1 MIRLLIVLILIS
13 TSSCAVEPDKYK
25 DTKPTLEQTVYES
38 THTTGGVNIKSTRDF
53 NNDGVSDILIT
64 HQEGYKPYTLLRSTS
79 DGFVEETIHDDRAFI
94 RNVTVD
100 DFDADGDLDVYAY
113 VHDGN
118 GENVFLRN
126 SGKQLSI
133 EAPPSN
139 TGSQFSHG
147 GTSGDVDNDGD
158 LDIFVANQN
167 VNGVRGIPYFLI
179 NDGNGNFTPDST
191 KFNINLAD
199 HGSVND
205 ASLYDYNN
213 DNNIDLVLLYG
224 ESKNVRIAWNDG
236 TGNFTINNSTH
247 YEVSWPN
254 QNNISTHV
262 ETNFNIEAA
271 TYTNWDYNDDG
282 LMDIFVGHGIARQN
296 GGWSAT
302 YIQVLEN
309 KGNKVFDDVTSTIIP
324 VQSHI
329 QDVTYDIGFPLN
341 IDIADI
347 NNDNKKD
354 IVIATNS
361 KNDFI
366 ENSPYSEYP
375 YVFFQQD
382 DNTFSPATK
391 NKFSEFGKS
400 FYLRVGDFNGDKK
413 DDIVGVEYINNGD
426 QTFTSKVRIFY
437 NEEVRNLN

>member
-1 MIRLLIVLILIS
+1 MICRVFVILMLL
-13 TSSCAVEPDKYK
+13 TGCAADAKQEEY
-25 DTKPTLEQTVYES
+25 TTVVPKTTELVFES

-79 DGFVEETIHDDRAFI
+79 NGFVEETIQDSRAFI
-94 RNVTVD
+94 RNVTVN

-118 GENVFLRN
+118 RENIFLRN

-133 EAPPSN
+133 ETLPSN

-147 GTSGDVDNDGD
+147 GTNGDVDNDGD
-158 LDIFVANQN
+158 ADIFVANQN
-167 VNGVRGIPYFLI
+167 VDGEIGVPYFLI
-179 NDGNGNFTPDST
+179 NDGKGNFTTDTT

-205 ASLYDYNN
+205 AGLYDYNN

-236 TGNFTINNSTH
+236 TGKFTIDNSTH
-247 YEVSWPN
+247 YDVNWTIESGTV
-254 QNNISTHV
+254 
-262 ETNFNIEAA
+262 EAA
-271 TYTNWDYNDDG
+271 TYTNWDYNNDG
-282 LMDIFVGHGIARQN
+282 LMDMFIGYGIARQN

-302 YIQVLEN
+302 HIQVLEN
-309 KGNKVFDDVTSTIIP
+309 KGNKIFDDVTETIIP

-329 QDVTYDIGFPLN
+329 KDVTYDIGFPLN
-341 IDIADI
+341 IDVADI
-347 NNDNKKD
+347 NNDNRKD

-382 DNTFSPATK
+382 NNTFSPATK
-391 NKFSEFGKS
+391 NKFNEFGKS
-400 FYLRVGDFNGDKK
+400 FYLRVGDFNGDNK
-413 DDIVGVEYINNGD
+413 DDIIGVEYINNGD

-437 NEEVRNLN
+437 NEEVGNLN

>member
-1 MIRLLIVLILIS
+1 MICRVFVILMLL
-13 TSSCAVEPDKYK
+13 TGCAADAKQEEY
-25 DTKPTLEQTVYES
+25 TTVVPKTTELVFES

-79 DGFVEETIHDDRAFI
+79 NGFVEETIQDSRAFI
-94 RNVTVD
+94 RNVTVN

-118 GENVFLRN
+118 RENIFLRN

-133 EAPPSN
+133 ETLPSN

-147 GTSGDVDNDGD
+147 GTNGDVDNDGD
-158 LDIFVANQN
+158 ADIFVANQN
-167 VNGVRGIPYFLI
+167 VDGEIGVPYFLI
-179 NDGNGNFTPDST
+179 NDGKGNFTTDTT

-205 ASLYDYNN
+205 AGLYDYNN

-236 TGNFTINNSTH
+236 TGKFTIDNSTH
-247 YEVSWPN
+247 YDVNWTIESGTV
-254 QNNISTHV
+254 
-262 ETNFNIEAA
+262 EAA
-271 TYTNWDYNDDG
+271 TYTNWDYNNDG
-282 LMDIFVGHGIARQN
+282 LMDMFIGYGIARQN

-302 YIQVLEN
+302 HIQVLEN
-309 KGNKVFDDVTSTIIP
+309 KGNKIFDDVTETIIP

-329 QDVTYDIGFPLN
+329 KDVTYDIGFPLN
-341 IDIADI
+341 IDVADI
-347 NNDNKKD
+347 NNDNRKD

-382 DNTFSPATK
+382 NNTFSPATK
-391 NKFSEFGKS
+391 NKFNEFGKS
-400 FYLRVGDFNGDKK
+400 FYLRVGDFNGDNK
-413 DDIVGVEYINNGD
+413 DDIIGVEYINNGD
-426 QTFTSKVRIFY
+426 QTFTSKV
-437 NEEVRNLN
+437 

>member
-1 MIRLLIVLILIS
+1 MLL
-13 TSSCAVEPDKYK
+13 TGCAADAKQEEYTTVVPKTTE
-25 DTKPTLEQTVYES
+25 LVYES

-53 NNDGVSDILIT
+53 NNDGISDILIT

-79 DGFVEETIHDDRAFI
+79 DGFVEETIQDSRAFI
-94 RNVTVD
+94 RNVTVN
-100 DFDADGDLDVYAY
+100 DFDADGDLDIYAY

-118 GENVFLRN
+118 RENIFLRN

-133 EAPPSN
+133 ETLPSN

-147 GTSGDVDNDGD
+147 GTNGDVDNDGD
-158 LDIFVANQN
+158 SDIFVANQN
-167 VNGVRGIPYFLI
+167 VNGEIGVPYFLI
-179 NDGNGNFTPDST
+179 NDGKGNFTTDST
-191 KFNINLAD
+191 KFDISLANY
-199 HGSVND
+199 GSVND
-205 ASLYDYNN
+205 AGLYDYNN

-236 TGNFTINNSTH
+236 TGKFTFNNSTH
-247 YEVSWPN
+247 YEVNWPT
-254 QNNISTHV
+254 QQDNISTHV
-262 ETNFNIEAA
+262 ETNFDIVAA
-271 TYTNWDYNDDG
+271 TYTNLDYNDDG
-282 LMDIFVGHGIARQN
+282 LMDIFVGRAISRQN

-302 YIQVLEN
+302 HIQVLEN
-309 KGNKVFDDVTSTIIP
+309 KGNKVFDDVTETIIP

-341 IDIADI
+341 IDVADI

-361 KNDFI
+361 KNDSI

-382 DNTFSPATK
+382 NNTFSPATK
-391 NKFSEFGKS
+391 NEFNEFGKS
-400 FYLRVGDFNGDKK
+400 FYLRVGDFNGDNK
-413 DDIVGVEYINNGD
+413 DDIIGVEYINNGD
-426 QTFTSKVRIFY
+426 QTFTSKVRIFI
-437 NEEVRNLN
+437 NNG

>member
-1 MIRLLIVLILIS
+1 MICRVFVILMLL
-13 TSSCAVEPDKYK
+13 TGCAADAKQEEYTDVAYK
-25 DTKPTLEQTVYES
+25 PKATEVVYES

-79 DGFVEETIHDDRAFI
+79 NGFVEETIQDNRAFI
-94 RNVTVD
+94 RNVTVN
-100 DFDADGDLDVYAY
+100 DFDADGDLDIYAY

-118 GENVFLRN
+118 RENVFLRN

-133 EAPPSN
+133 ETLPSN

-147 GTSGDVDNDGD
+147 GTNGDVDNDGD
-158 LDIFVANQN
+158 ADIFVANQN
-167 VNGVRGIPYFLI
+167 VNGVIGVPYFLI
-179 NDGNGNFTPDST
+179 NDGKGNFTTDST
-191 KFNINLAD
+191 KFDISLAD

-213 DNNIDLVLLYG
+213 DNNIDLLLLYG

-236 TGNFTINNSTH
+236 TGYFTINNSTH
-247 YEVSWPN
+247 YEVNWP
-254 QNNISTHV
+254 IETGSTLV
-262 ETNFNIEAA
+262 AA

-282 LMDIFVGHGIARQN
+282 LMDIFVGHGISRQN

-309 KGNKVFDDVTSTIIP
+309 KGNKVFDDVTNTIIP

-329 QDVTYDIGFPLN
+329 KDVTYDIGFPLN
-341 IDIADI
+341 IDVADI

-361 KNDFI
+361 KNDWI

-391 NKFSEFGKS
+391 NKFSKFGKS

-413 DDIVGVEYINNGD
+413 DDIVSVEYINNGD
-426 QTFTSKVRIFY
+426 QTFTSKVRIFFN
-437 NEEVRNLN
+437 NEKAGNLN

>member
-1 MIRLLIVLILIS
+1 MIHRFFVILMLLTGCAADAKQEEYS
-13 TSSCAVEPDKYK
+13 TTEVAYK
-25 DTKPTLEQTVYES
+25 ATEVVYES
-38 THTTGGVNIKSTRDF
+38 THTTGGVNIKSTGDF

-64 HQEGYKPYTLLRSTS
+64 HQEGYKPYTLLRSTNN
-79 DGFVEETIHDDRAFI
+79 GFVEETIQDNRAFI
-94 RNVTVD
+94 RNVTVN

-118 GENVFLRN
+118 RENIFLRN

-147 GTSGDVDNDGD
+147 GTNGDVDNDGD
-158 LDIFVANQN
+158 ADIFVANQN
-167 VNGVRGIPYFLI
+167 VNGVIGVPYFLI
-179 NDGNGNFTPDST
+179 NDGKGNFTADST
-191 KFNINLAD
+191 KFNINLANY
-199 HGSVND
+199 GSVND
-205 ASLYDYNN
+205 AGLYDYNN
-213 DNNIDLVLLYG
+213 DNNIDLLLLYG

-236 TGNFTINNSTH
+236 TGNFTIDNSTH
-247 YEVSWPN
+247 YEVNWPTETG
-254 QNNISTHV
+254 STLV
-262 ETNFNIEAA
+262 AA

-282 LMDIFVGHGIARQN
+282 LMDIFVGHAI
-296 GGWSAT
+296 GWSAT
-302 YIQVLEN
+302 HIQVLEN
-309 KGNKVFDDVTSTIIP
+309 KGNKVFDDVTNTIIP

-329 QDVTYDIGFPLN
+329 KDVTYDIGFPLN
-341 IDIADI
+341 IDVADI

-382 DNTFSPATK
+382 NNTFSPATK
-391 NKFSEFGKS
+391 NEFNEFGKS
-400 FYLRVGDFNGDKK
+400 FYLRVGDFNGDNK

-426 QTFTSKVRIFY
+426 QTFTSKVRIFFN
-437 NEEVRNLN
+437 NEKIRHLN